1 MKLIKRFVS
10 YYRPHRRLFII
21 DMLCALAVAVADL
34 CYPMITKNIINDY
47 VPNQNLRL
55 LLVWAAVLLG
65 IYLVKCLLNYVIAYY
80 GHTVGVRMQADM
92 RRDLFDHLEKLPF
105 SYFDENNSGALMSR
119 LTNDLFEVSELLP
132 VFLSPEEQPVRRSA
146 AISAAIVIFLWAG
159 SEKLWSVP
167 VFFAHLK
174 VTAARPLRERDSTK
188 PAAAAVI
195 AEIFPESSENNA
207 VCISK

>member
-34 CYPMITKNIINDY
+34 FYPMITKNIINDY

-105 SYFDENNSGALMSR
+105 SYFDENKSGALMSR
-119 LTNDLFEVSELLP
+119 LTNDLFEVSELAHHGPENL
-132 VFLSPEEQPVRRSA
+132 FLA
-146 AISAAIVIFLWAG
+146 LIMFI
-159 SEKLWSVP
+159 
-167 VFFAHLK
+167 
-174 VTAARPLRERDSTK
+174 
-188 PAAAAVI
+188 
-195 AEIFPESSENNA
+195 
-207 VCISK
+207 

>member
-34 CYPMITKNIINDY
+34 FYPMITKNIINDY

-92 RRDLFDHLEKLPF
+92 RRDLFDHLEKLPI
-105 SYFDENNSGALMSR
+105 SYFDENKSGALMSR
-119 LTNDLFEVSELLP
+119 LTNDLFEVSELAHHGPENL
-132 VFLSPEEQPVRRSA
+132 FLALIMFIGSFILLMK
-146 AISAAIVIFLWAG
+146 ISAV
-159 SEKLWSVP
+159 
-167 VFFAHLK
+167 
-174 VTAARPLRERDSTK
+174 
-188 PAAAAVI
+188 
-195 AEIFPESSENNA
+195 SS
-207 VCISK
+207 SSG